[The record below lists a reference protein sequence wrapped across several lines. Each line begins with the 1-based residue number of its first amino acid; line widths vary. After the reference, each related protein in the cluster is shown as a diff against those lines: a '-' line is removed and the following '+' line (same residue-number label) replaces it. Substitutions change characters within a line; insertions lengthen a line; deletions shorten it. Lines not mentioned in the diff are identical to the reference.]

1 MNNIVLNATS
11 ITGCATVLMKDYG
24 ACGGNR
30 NITVIATFE
39 VVGGSNVIFHR
50 NQPYITVS
58 LNECKIIILLLLIL
72 DIQLLMNCNQQNSIL
87 IVHTILY

>member
-11 ITGCATVLMKDYG
+11 ITGCATVLMKEYG

-58 LNECKIIILLLLIL
+58 LNKCKIILLLIL
-72 DIQLLMNCNQQNSIL
+72 DIQLLMSCDQQNSIL
-87 IVHTILY
+87 IVHIILY